1 LSIQEKTFRRKEKGE
16 LIMKQ
21 FKLILCLF
29 TLIFAF
35 TSFAQAQEAV
45 ELEKMVVT
53 ATRAETP
60 IENIPVSVT
69 VITKDDIEKM
79 HVKTVDD
86 VLNKAAGLQIRRGKG
101 LSNTGS
107 HTTIYMRGTGDS
119 SRVLILKDGIP
130 LNTTYIGSVNFWGV
144 MSVEDIEKIEIVRG
158 ASSALYGSSA
168 MGGVVN
174 IITRPARKKMA
185 GSVSLEGGKFDTYI
199 GNANIATAT
208 DKYGLRASAGHKRTD
223 GYEYYEGEKWK
234 DYYKT
239 PENELTNVSV
249 GGDIWLGESLL
260 KLDYEYFM
268 EDSLSA
274 TTTQYDGE
282 AENNNYMLS
291 YNLPIGKADFSIKSY
306 YFDYEYITNARK
318 YNSTTETYDKFYYD
332 SDVPKDEWG
341 AAIQV
346 SSELGSHRLTV
357 GSDLKWG
364 KCKSTYKYV
373 AGDRIFSGK
382 QDLYSFFVNDEI
394 LIGDKLVLSAGV
406 RYDNWKN
413 HSGNFYDD
421 TTATVRSIEYP
432 EKTDDHWSP
441 RAGIVYKLRENTKL
455 RASFGTGFKVPSLY
469 YLYKSGPH
477 GATRFDLAN
486 PDLGPEKM
494 PWSYD
499 VGFDM
504 KPNENLSLSFTFYQS
519 QFKDFLGD
527 KTLDPEEVPPYF
539 SPDPGMAVIQK
550 VNMGKVDVHGAEAS
564 LEYAFN
570 SRWSAFVNHTY
581 NVSKIKE
588 YKEKPE
594 VEGNY
599 ISYTPRHMTK
609 VGFTY
614 DNPQL
619 FTLSVYLT
627 NVGERFGD
635 FENTDKKKLE
645 GYQVVDL
652 KLSREI
658 LKGMELFLSLDNL
671 TDEKYKEYYTTYNPP
686 FMAMLGAKYTF

>member
-1 LSIQEKTFRRKEKGE
+1 
-16 LIMKQ
+16 MKQ
-21 FKLILCLF
+21 FRTIICVF
-29 TLIFAF
+29 TLAFAF
-35 TSFAQAQEAV
+35 AFLAQAQEAV
-45 ELEKMVVT
+45 ELEKTVVT
-53 ATRAETP
+53 ATRTETP
-60 IENIPVSVT
+60 VENLPVSVT
-69 VITKDDIEKM
+69 VITQDEIEKM
-79 HVKTVDD
+79 HAKTVDD
-86 VLNKAAGLQIRRGKG
+86 VLNKAAGVQIRRGKG
-101 LSNTGS
+101 LANTGS
-107 HTTIYMRGTGDS
+107 HTTLYMRGTGDS
-119 SRVLILKDGIP
+119 SRVLVLKDGIP

-144 MSVEDIEKIEIVRG
+144 ISVEDIEKIEIVRG

-168 MGGVVN
+168 MGGVIN
-174 IITRPARKKMA
+174 IITRPAREKTS
-185 GSVSLEGGKFDTYI
+185 GSVSFEGGTFDTYI
-199 GNANIATAT
+199 GNANIAAAT
-208 DKYGLRASAGHKRTD
+208 DKFGLRASAGHKRTD

-249 GGDIWLGESLL
+249 GGDIWLGESIL

-291 YNLPIGKADFSIKSY
+291 YSIPIGKTDVSIKSF
-306 YFDYEYITNARK
+306 YFDYEYSTKARK
-318 YNSTTETYDKFYYD
+318 YNKTTKNHDKFYYD
-332 SDVPKDEWG
+332 SNVPKDEYG
-341 AAIQV
+341 LMMQV
-346 SSELGSHRLTV
+346 STELGSHRLTV

-364 KCKSTYKYV
+364 KCDSKYTYVTGK
-373 AGDRIFSGK
+373 RIFSGK
-382 QDLYSFFVNDEI
+382 QDLYSVFVNDEM
-394 LIGDKLVLSAGV
+394 LIGDKLILSAGV
-406 RYDNWKN
+406 RYDSWKN
-413 HSGNFYDD
+413 HSADFYDD
-421 TTATVRSIEYP
+421 TNATVRSIKYP
-432 EKTDDHWSP
+432 EKTDEAWSP
-441 RAGIVYKLRENTKL
+441 RAGVVYKVTEDTKL

-504 KPNENLSLSFTFYQS
+504 KPNDNLNLSFTFYQS

-527 KTLDPEEVPPYF
+527 KTLDPSEVPSYF
-539 SPDPGMAVIQK
+539 TPDPGMAVIQK
-550 VNMGKVDVHGAEAS
+550 VNMGQIDIHGVEAG

-588 YKEKPE
+588 YEAKPE
-594 VEGNY
+594 VEGNDL
-599 ISYTPRHMTK
+599 SYTPRHMTK
-609 VGFTY
+609 IGFIY
-614 DNPQL
+614 DNPDL
-619 FTLSVYLT
+619 FTLGIYLT
-627 NVGERFGD
+627 NVGCRFGD

-645 GYQVVDL
+645 GYQVVDM
-652 KLSREI
+652 KVSRE
-658 LKGMELFLSLDNL
+658 LFDGMDLFVSVDNL

-686 FMAMLGAKYTF
+686 LTVMVGAKYSF

>member
-1 LSIQEKTFRRKEKGE
+1 
-16 LIMKQ
+16 MKQ
-21 FKLILCLF
+21 FKTIICLF
-29 TLIFAF
+29 TLVFAF
-35 TSFAQAQEAV
+35 AFIAQAQEAV
-45 ELEKMVVT
+45 ELEKTVVT
-53 ATRAETP
+53 ATRTETP
-60 IENIPVSVT
+60 VENLPVSVT
-69 VITKDDIEKM
+69 VITQDEIEKM
-79 HVKTVDD
+79 HAKTVDD
-86 VLNKAAGLQIRRGKG
+86 VLNKAAGVQIRRGKG
-101 LSNTGS
+101 LANTGS
-107 HTTIYMRGTGDS
+107 HTTLYMRGTGDS
-119 SRVLILKDGIP
+119 SRVLVLKDGIP

-168 MGGVVN
+168 MGGVIN
-174 IITRPARKKMA
+174 IITRPAREKTS
-185 GSVSLEGGKFDTYI
+185 GSVSFEGGTFDTCI
-199 GNANIATAT
+199 GNANIASAT
-208 DKYGLRASAGHKRTD
+208 DKFGLRASVGHKRTD

-249 GGDIWLGESLL
+249 GGDIWLGESIL

-282 AENNNYMLS
+282 AKNNNYMLS
-291 YNLPIGKADFSIKSY
+291 YSIPIGKTDVSIKSF
-306 YFDYEYITNARK
+306 YFDYEYSTKARK
-318 YNSTTETYDKFYYD
+318 YNKTTKNHDTFYYD
-332 SDVPKDEWG
+332 SNVPKDEYG
-341 AAIQV
+341 LMIQV
-346 SSELGSHRLTV
+346 STELGSHRLTV

-364 KCKSTYKYV
+364 KCDSKYTY
-373 AGDRIFSGK
+373 ATGDRIFSGK
-382 QDLYSFFVNDEI
+382 QDLYSVFVNDEM
-394 LIGDKLVLSAGV
+394 LIGDKLILSAGV
-406 RYDNWKN
+406 RYDSWKN
-413 HSGNFYDD
+413 HSADFYDD
-421 TTATVRSIEYP
+421 TKATVRSIKYP
-432 EKTDDHWSP
+432 EKTDEAWSP
-441 RAGIVYKLRENTKL
+441 RAGVVYKVTEDTKL

-504 KPNENLSLSFTFYQS
+504 KPNDNLNLSFTFYQS

-527 KTLDPEEVPPYF
+527 KTLDPSEVPSYF
-539 SPDPGMAVIQK
+539 TPGPGMAVIQK
-550 VNMGKVDVHGAEAS
+550 VNMGQIDVHGVEAG

-588 YKEKPE
+588 YEAKPE
-594 VEGNY
+594 VEGNDL
-599 ISYTPRHMTK
+599 SYTPRHMTK
-609 VGFTY
+609 IGFIY
-614 DNPQL
+614 DNPDL
-619 FTLSVYLT
+619 FTLGIYLT
-627 NVGERFGD
+627 NVGCRFGD

-645 GYQVVDL
+645 GYQVVDM
-652 KLSREI
+652 KVSRE
-658 LKGMELFLSLDNL
+658 LFDGMDLFVSVDNL

-686 FMAMLGAKYTF
+686 CTVMVGAKYSF